1 MLRYKNGSYKRF
13 AKAGSR
19 RCRYPGKFSKI
30 ADSLCA
36 NGNEDLYGFAS
47 ASLEQARTLIE
58 SALTSTFIAH
68 ESSYRGGTYYR
79 IGVESEEHF
88 ILQNYFDPSERE
100 WMETGFSEHQVLLYV
115 AGTERA
121 DEIEKLLTGQIS
133 TATLLRRA
141 RL

>member
-79 IGVESEEHF
+79 IGVESEEQF
-88 ILQNYFDPSERE
+88 ILQNNFDPLEGSGWKE
-100 WMETGFSEHQVLLYV
+100 VLRNTKCCSMSTILR
-115 AGTERA
+115 GQM
-121 DEIEKLLTGQIS
+121 KLKNF
-133 TATLLRRA
+133 
-141 RL
+141 